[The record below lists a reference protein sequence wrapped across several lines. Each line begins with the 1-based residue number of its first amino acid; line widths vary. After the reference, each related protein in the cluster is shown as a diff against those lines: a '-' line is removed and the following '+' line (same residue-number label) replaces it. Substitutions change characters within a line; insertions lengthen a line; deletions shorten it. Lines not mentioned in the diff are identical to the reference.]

1 MHERAKRANHG
12 HALPERSEDIAHR
25 NAAEGGPYMTA
36 RPPVVTEGGD
46 TEALLGPTAA
56 PGDEHRVLL
65 PRLARHTVS
74 LDDGHAV
81 GVAVCGE
88 GVPLVVV
95 HGFSAEGF
103 LYAQTLWRLVD
114 MGFKVVAIDTAGHG
128 ATQGL
133 PTGGDDFASYT
144 ELLGRVL
151 DALGIR
157 KAVLVGH
164 SMGGR
169 LVAELAATQPE
180 RAVAVVLVDAIVGR
194 TWDRI
199 VWMSR
204 LWPPLLVGVA
214 AALVIDTLST
224 VPLFRD
230 PSQAAKLGRL
240 VGPTLVG
247 HLRRPWRL
255 LGPAV
260 SIIRSAST
268 GPMLERIRLER
279 IPLFAVHGDRDFVVP
294 LSTGRDAAR
303 KTDGELVVV
312 HGASHS
318 WLLKDPEAMPAI
330 VHELMKG
337 RLGTA
342 VLRARLQAGLELD
355 APRAAVDASEVFYDP
370 AALAVQLTPTQAWRD
385 DARLHRAPRYAWHV
399 ERE

>member
-1 MHERAKRANHG
+1 LSRH
-12 HALPERSEDIAHR
+12 IA
-25 NAAEGGPYMTA
+25 E
-36 RPPVVTEGGD
+36 VEGGD

-56 PGDEHRVLL
+56 PGAEADVRL
-65 PRLARHTVS
+65 PRLARHTIT
-74 LDDGHAV
+74 LDDGHDV

-95 HGFSAEGF
+95 HGFTAEGF

-114 MGFKVVAIDTAGHG
+114 MGFKVVAVDTAGHG

-133 PTGGDDFASYT
+133 PTGGGDFASYRD
-144 ELLGRVL
+144 LLGRVL

-169 LVAELAATQPE
+169 LVAELAAAQPE
-180 RAVAVVLVDAIVGR
+180 RSIAVILVDAIVGR

-199 VWMSR
+199 VWASR
-204 LWPPLLVGVA
+204 LWPPLLAGVA
-214 AALVIDTLST
+214 GLLVVDTLST

-230 PSQAAKLGRL
+230 PVQAAKLGRL
-240 VGPTLVG
+240 VGPTLAG
-247 HLRRPWRL
+247 HARRPWRM

-260 SIIRSAST
+260 SIIRSRSS
-268 GPMLERIRLER
+268 GPALDRLNEER
-279 IPLFAVHGDRDFVVP
+279 IPTFVVHGEHDVVVP

-303 KTDGELVVV
+303 RAGGQLVVV
-312 HGASHS
+312 HGATHS

-330 VHELMKG
+330 VHDLMRG

-342 VLRARLQAGLELD
+342 VLAARLAGGLD
-355 APRAAVDASEVFYDP
+355 HDATRADCEASEVFYAP
-370 AALAVQLTPTQAWRD
+370 GSLAVALTPSQDWRD
-385 DARLHRAPRYAWHV
+385 DARIHRSPRYRWHV
-399 ERE
+399 ERG

>member
-1 MHERAKRANHG
+1 VSRRPQADTEG
-12 HALPERSEDIAHR
+12 DDDELEV
-25 NAAEGGPYMTA
+25 EGGHT
-36 RPPVVTEGGD
+36 D
-46 TEALLGPTAA
+46 ALLGPTAA
-56 PGDEHRVLL
+56 PGEEHRVRL
-65 PRLARHTVS
+65 PRLARHTIT
-74 LDDGHAV
+74 LPDGHTV
-81 GVAVCGE
+81 GVAVCGQ

-133 PTGGDDFASYT
+133 PTGGANFDSYRD
-144 ELLGRVL
+144 LLGRVL
-151 DALGIR
+151 DTLGIR

-169 LVAELAATQPE
+169 LVAELAAAQPE
-180 RAVAVVLVDAIVGR
+180 RVIAVVLVDAIVGR
-194 TWDRI
+194 AWDRI
-199 VWMSR
+199 VWLSR
-204 LWPPLLVGVA
+204 VFPPLLVGVGGL
-214 AALVIDTLST
+214 LVADTLST

-230 PSQAAKLGRL
+230 PSQAIKLGRL

-247 HLRRPWRL
+247 HARRPWRM

-260 SIIRSAST
+260 SIIRSRTS
-268 GPMLERIRLER
+268 GPALDAIRDAR
-279 IPLFAVHGDRDFVVP
+279 IPLFAVHGEHDIVVP
-294 LSTGRDAAR
+294 VSTGRDAAR
-303 KTDGELVVV
+303 RTGGELVVV

-330 VHELMKG
+330 VHQLMRG

-342 VLRARLQAGLELD
+342 VLRVRLQSGLDLD
-355 APRAAVDASEVFYDP
+355 APRSALETSPVLYDP
-370 AALAVQLTPTQAWRD
+370 DALAVRLTPRQDWRD
-385 DARLHRAPRYAWHV
+385 EARLHRAPRFRWHV